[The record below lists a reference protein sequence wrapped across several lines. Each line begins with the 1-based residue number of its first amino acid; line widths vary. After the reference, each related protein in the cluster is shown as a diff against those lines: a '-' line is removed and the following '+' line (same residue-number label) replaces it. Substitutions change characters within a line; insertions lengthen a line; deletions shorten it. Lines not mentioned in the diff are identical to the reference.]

1 MFEVE
6 NGISNIVHVTSLGE
20 SYDHD
25 DKFILVTSSYIH
37 IPTEIFLYITVILI
51 CTVSRHIARKSFS
64 LQFSALQE
72 ILSQLQFWKRRGQHL
87 WIFVIYLNILDSTF
101 LLQEFMPYAHINWVG
116 GSLST
121 LWKIPTGSITSLPHA
136 YSKNFALI
144 WKIINIGRACL
155 YPLQDIWEVQDTFV
169 PFSQNWESKNFFRDC
184 LFPSTNKTIDERKHC
199 EVCIRQL
206 Y

>member
-1 MFEVE
+1 MADPTPKIQSNIVVYYSHQNVETTIRIVYMFEVE

-72 ILSQLQFWKRRGQHL
+72 ILSQLQF
-87 WIFVIYLNILDSTF
+87 
-101 LLQEFMPYAHINWVG
+101 
-116 GSLST
+116 
-121 LWKIPTGSITSLPHA
+121 
-136 YSKNFALI
+136 
-144 WKIINIGRACL
+144 
-155 YPLQDIWEVQDTFV
+155 
-169 PFSQNWESKNFFRDC
+169 
-184 LFPSTNKTIDERKHC
+184 
-199 EVCIRQL
+199 
-206 Y
+206 